1 VETISEEAFVETMVE
16 LRRAA
21 AQWEMRRLPV
31 EERDSVL
38 ASRNLTPED
47 LLEFVE
53 VHGTDV
59 LYMNQVW
66 TRVEA
71 RLTGRDLESLQADV
85 PEAAELVEEG
95 ILPRDAVPDL
105 PDPDDQGPGM
115 DPGLDPGLDPDPDS
129 EE

>member
-1 VETISEEAFVETMVE
+1 VETMVE

-21 AQWEMRRLPV
+21 AEWEMRRLPV
-31 EERDSVL
+31 EERDSIL

-59 LYMNQVW
+59 LYMNQIW

-105 PDPDDQGPGM
+105 PDPDDA
-115 DPGLDPGLDPDPDS
+115 DPGPEPQLDPASDPDTDPIEGPDPGTR
-129 EE
+129 E